1 VSKREEKQTIQTCF
15 YLRILM
21 ISVGRL
27 RLFLGI
33 HKTKTQWNKIWQID
47 FKIQSENRIWVAP
60 L

>member
-33 HKTKTQWNKIWQID
+33 HKTKTQWNKI
-47 FKIQSENRIWVAP
+47 
-60 L
+60 